1 MSLGNLEED
10 IRALNQHESFARFIE
25 TIYSLREE
33 SIASLFEADK
43 EQVQQLSGMILAY
56 DQILKIVD
64 WNGLQ
69 LKHIGRL
76 NKDL

>member
-1 MSLGNLEED
+1 MSLVNLEED
-10 IRALNQHESFARFIE
+10 IKTLNQHESFARFIE

-33 SIASLFEADK
+33 SIASLFESDK

-69 LKHIGRL
+69 LKHMGRL

>member
-1 MSLGNLEED
+1 MSLSQD
-10 IRALNQHESFARFIE
+10 
-25 TIYSLREE
+25 
-33 SIASLFEADK
+33 SLFESDK

-69 LKHIGRL
+69 LKHMGRL

>member
-1 MSLGNLEED
+1 MSLVNLEED
-10 IRALNQHESFARFIE
+10 IKTLNQHESFARFIE

-33 SIASLFEADK
+33 SIASLFESDK
-43 EQVQQLSGMILAY
+43 DQVQQLSGMILAY

-69 LKHIGRL
+69 LKHMGRL

>member
-1 MSLGNLEED
+1 MSLVNLEED
-10 IRALNQHESFARFIE
+10 IRTLNQHESFARFIE

>member
-10 IRALNQHESFARFIE
+10 IKTLNQHESFARFIE

-69 LKHIGRL
+69 LKHMGRL

>member
-10 IRALNQHESFARFIE
+10 IRSLNQHESFARFIE

-64 WNGLQ
+64 WNALQ

>member
-10 IRALNQHESFARFIE
+10 IKTLNQHESFARFIE

-33 SIASLFEADK
+33 SIASLFESDK
-43 EQVQQLSGMILAY
+43 DQVQQLSGMILAY

-69 LKHIGRL
+69 LKHMGRL

>member
-10 IRALNQHESFARFIE
+10 IKTLNQHESFARFIE

-33 SIASLFEADK
+33 SIASLFESDK

-69 LKHIGRL
+69 LKHMGRL

>member
-10 IRALNQHESFARFIE
+10 IRTLNQHESFARFIE

-33 SIASLFEADK
+33 SIASLFESDK

-69 LKHIGRL
+69 LKHMGRL

>member
-10 IRALNQHESFARFIE
+10 IRTLNQHESFARFIE

>member
-10 IRALNQHESFARFIE
+10 IKTLNQHESFARFIE

>member
-1 MSLGNLEED
+1 MSLPSLEED
-10 IRALNQHESFARFIE
+10 IKTLNQHEAFARFVE

-33 SIASLFEADK
+33 SISSLFESEKD
-43 EQVQQLSGMILAY
+43 QVQQISGMILAY

-64 WNGLQ
+64 WNALQ

>member
-1 MSLGNLEED
+1 MSLVNLEED
-10 IRALNQHESFARFIE
+10 VKTLNKHESFARFIE

-33 SIASLFEADK
+33 SIASLFESDK

-64 WNGLQ
+64 WNSLQ
-69 LKHIGRL
+69 VKHMGRL